1 MTPFY
6 WLIALAVL
14 LVIEIITLGLT
25 TIWFAGGA
33 LVAFVLALFN
43 VPLLVQITV
52 FLVVSILLLLFTRP
66 VVEKRLNE
74 SRVKTNV
81 NSMIGKEGRVT
92 ETIDNYNQKG
102 IVIIN
107 GLEWTARSSRDDL
120 IIPEGSK
127 VVINE
132 IKGVKVFVSLSST
145 GVADR
150 KSVV

>member
-102 IVIIN
+102 IVN

-145 GVADR
+145 GVAD
-150 KSVV
+150 KS

>member
-52 FLVVSILLLLFTRP
+52 FLVVSILLLQKAL
-66 VVEKRLNE
+66 ELRL
-74 SRVKTNV
+74 SR
-81 NSMIGKEGRVT
+81 
-92 ETIDNYNQKG
+92 
-102 IVIIN
+102 
-107 GLEWTARSSRDDL
+107 
-120 IIPEGSK
+120 
-127 VVINE
+127 
-132 IKGVKVFVSLSST
+132 
-145 GVADR
+145 
-150 KSVV
+150 

>member
-145 GVADR
+145 VVAD
-150 KSVV
+150 KS

>member
-43 VPLLVQITV
+43 VPLLVQIAV
-52 FLVVSILLLLFTRP
+52 FLVVSILLLVFTRP
-66 VVEKRLNE
+66 VVEKKLNG
-74 SRVKTNV
+74 SRIKTNV
-81 NSMIGKEGRVT
+81 NSMVGKEGRVT
-92 ETIDNYNQKG
+92 ETIDNFNQKG
-102 IVIIN
+102 IVVIN
-107 GLEWTARSSRDDL
+107 GLEWTARSSSDDL
-120 IIPEGSK
+120 IIPEGSR

-132 IKGVKVFVSLSST
+132 IKGVKVFVSPLNT
-145 GVADR
+145 DIAD
-150 KSVV
+150 KS

>member
-33 LVAFVLALFN
+33 LVAFVASLFN
-43 VPLLVQITV
+43 APVIVQIAIFLIVSIILLV
-52 FLVVSILLLLFTRP
+52 FTRP

-74 SRVKTNV
+74 SRAKTNV
-81 NSMIGKEGRVT
+81 NSIVGKEGKVT
-92 ETIDNYNQKG
+92 ETIDNFNQKG
-102 IVIIN
+102 IVVLN

-120 IIPEGSK
+120 VIPQGSK
-127 VVINE
+127 VVVDE
-132 IKGVKVFVSLSST
+132 VKGVKVFVSMT
-145 GVADR
+145 ETKQAE
-150 KSVV
+150 SV

>member
-43 VPLLVQITV
+43 VPLLVQIAV

-74 SRVKTNV
+74 SRTKTNV
-81 NSMIGKEGRVT
+81 NSMAGKEGRVT
-92 ETIDNYNQKG
+92 ETIDNFNQKG
-102 IVIIN
+102 TIIVN
-107 GLEWTARSSRDDL
+107 GLEWTARSSKEGL
-120 IIPEGSK
+120 IIPEGTK
-127 VVINE
+127 VTINE
-132 IKGVKVFVSLSST
+132 VKGVKVFVTPL
-145 GVADR
+145 
-150 KSVV
+150 

>member
-132 IKGVKVFVSLSST
+132 IKGVKVFVSLFST
-145 GVADR
+145 GVAD
-150 KSVV
+150 KS

>member
-92 ETIDNYNQKG
+92 ETIDNYK
-102 IVIIN
+102 
-107 GLEWTARSSRDDL
+107 
-120 IIPEGSK
+120 PEGNSNNK
-127 VVINE
+127 W
-132 IKGVKVFVSLSST
+132 S
-145 GVADR
+145 
-150 KSVV
+150 

>member
-43 VPLLVQITV
+43 VPLLVQIAV
-52 FLVVSILLLLFTRP
+52 FLVVSILLLVFTRP
-66 VVEKRLNE
+66 VVEKKLNG
-74 SRVKTNV
+74 SRIKTNV
-81 NSMIGKEGRVT
+81 NSMVGKEGRVT
-92 ETIDNYNQKG
+92 EIIDNFNQKG
-102 IVIIN
+102 IVVIN
-107 GLEWTARSSRDDL
+107 GLEWTARSSSDDL
-120 IIPEGSK
+120 IIPEGSR

-132 IKGVKVFVSLSST
+132 IKGVKVFVSPLNT
-145 GVADR
+145 DIADKR
-150 KSVV
+150 

>member
-43 VPLLVQITV
+43 VPLLVQIT
-52 FLVVSILLLLFTRP
+52 VSILLLLFTRP

-145 GVADR
+145 GVAD
-150 KSVV
+150 KS